1 MQFSLAN
8 RQRKFRFSLPLLRS
22 LCAKAF
28 PRCLEI
34 PGEEPALL
42 PTLKGI
48 QFSIISD
55 AVIARVH
62 DEFFLD
68 PSPTDVITFP
78 YGEVL
83 LGAATISANALA
95 HNHPP
100 DREATLCIIHAM
112 LHLNGFNDL
121 QDPERSVMHRR
132 QDEILQEIYP
142 LPAPEK
148 TS

>member
-28 PRCLEI
+28 PLCLEI
-34 PGEEPALL
+34 SGEEPALL
-42 PTLKGI
+42 PTLKGV

-55 AVIARVH
+55 TAIARVH

-83 LGAATISANALA
+83 LGAGTITANALA
-95 HNHPP
+95 HNHAP
-100 DREATLCIIHAM
+100 DREAALCIIHAM
-112 LHLNGFNDL
+112 LHLNGFTDL
-121 QDPERSVMHRR
+121 QDTGRTAMHRR

-142 LPAPEK
+142 LPAAEK